1 MNAHGDRQK
10 EEPFAAAGGSLN
22 ESTVTI
28 PLGAVLVCGALIV
41 SGAIAHATP
50 ETLAREAA
58 RASCLI
64 DANRVIKIS
73 SATQGTLS
81 KVQFKRGAAV
91 KAGDMVAQ
99 LESEVEI
106 AQYEAAKLK
115 AESDVI
121 VKSKRA
127 ELELAELKL
136 SQLKQLIAT
145 NSTPMQKY
153 EEAQT
158 AAVLARL
165 AHDQAIYERKIAE
178 LDAKRLA
185 AVIERRQIRSPVDG
199 VITKIDLHE
208 GEYADPAT
216 PFGTI
221 AEIRPLLVEIYLPV
235 DVYTDVAIG
244 MPVTIKPRDPIGG
257 SYVLKVIS
265 KDPIIDSASGTFQ
278 VTASLPNVDGS
289 IPAGIRCNV
298 QF

>member
-1 MNAHGDRQK
+1 LAEIGA
-10 EEPFAAAGGSLN
+10 FAGIRLRIA
-22 ESTVTI
+22 
-28 PLGAVLVCGALIV
+28 LVGGALILP
-41 SGAIAHATP
+41 SAIACATP
-50 ETLAREAA
+50 EMLEREAA
-58 RASCLI
+58 HASCLI

-91 KAGDMVAQ
+91 KTGEMVAQ

-121 VKSKRA
+121 VEAKRA
-127 ELELAELKL
+127 ELGLAELKL
-136 SQLKQLIAT
+136 GQLRQLIAT

-158 AAVLARL
+158 AAVLAKL
-165 AHDQAIYERKIAE
+165 ALDQALYEKRIAE
-178 LDAKRLA
+178 LDVKRLG

-208 GEYADPAT
+208 GEYADPAI

-235 DVYTDVAIG
+235 DVYTDVTIG
-244 MPVTIKPRDPIGG
+244 MQVTIKPREPIGG
-257 SYVLKVIS
+257 SYALKVIS
-265 KDPIIDSASGTFQ
+265 KDQIIDSASGTFQ
-278 VTASLPNVDGS
+278 VTASLPNENGA